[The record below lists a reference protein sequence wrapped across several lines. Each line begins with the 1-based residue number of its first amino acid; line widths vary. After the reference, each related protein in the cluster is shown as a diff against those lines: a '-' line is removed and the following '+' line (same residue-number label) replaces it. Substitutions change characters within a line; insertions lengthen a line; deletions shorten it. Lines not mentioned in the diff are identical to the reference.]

1 MLQLTC
7 KKQIACSFHNSGS
20 MLATILH
27 FLGMAGVPLRLAIG
41 STPRC
46 VGIDEA
52 WQGMQNAKESP
63 QNTRVWTANSELSFI
78 QASMLHNYTS
88 NILRSEQ
95 LDQTLKMVVDS
106 SEWTNA
112 ISKQGERAIR
122 VAILGCSVSAGC
134 GAEDSNPTECRA
146 SNTLGAVNWPL
157 GLTASQ
163 ACVSTCKYGL
173 GEL

>member
-1 MLQLTC
+1 MADIFVRRPSI
-7 KKQIACSFHNSGS
+7 IAVSVKFASK
-20 MLATILH
+20 ILY

-63 QNTRVWTANSELSFI
+63 QNTRVWTANSELSFLS
-78 QASMLHNYTS
+78 SMLHNNTS
-88 NILRSEQ
+88 NVLRSEQ
-95 LDQTLKMVVDS
+95 LDQTLTMVVDS

-134 GAEDSNPTECRA
+134 GAEDSNPAA

>member
-1 MLQLTC
+1 MS
-7 KKQIACSFHNSGS
+7 K
-20 MLATILH
+20 ILH

-63 QNTRVWTANSELSFI
+63 QNTRVLTANSELSFQSSI
-78 QASMLHNYTS
+78 LHRILHNNTS
-88 NILRSEQ
+88 NVLRSDQ
-95 LDQTLKMVVDS
+95 LDQTLTMVVDS
-106 SEWTNA
+106 SEWANA

-134 GAEDSNPTECRA
+134 GAVDSNPTECSFKHSWGSQLA
-146 SNTLGAVNWPL
+146 S
-157 GLTASQ
+157 
-163 ACVSTCKYGL
+163 
-173 GEL
+173 